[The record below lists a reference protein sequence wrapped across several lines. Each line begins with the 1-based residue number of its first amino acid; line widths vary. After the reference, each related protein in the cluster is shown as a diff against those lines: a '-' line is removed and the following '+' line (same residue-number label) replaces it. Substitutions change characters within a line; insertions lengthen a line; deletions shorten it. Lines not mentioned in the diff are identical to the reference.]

1 MVTTTIKEKSIKLP
15 MDILQSL
22 NWNDND
28 EITITEE
35 YGRLI
40 IEKSGHIP
48 NAETLKA
55 IEEVEEMK
63 KNPHLYKS
71 YNSFSE
77 ILDEINE
84 ELENEKI

>member
-1 MVTTTIKEKSIKLP
+1 
-15 MDILQSL
+15 MDILKSL
-22 NWNDND
+22 NWNDSD

-35 YGRLI
+35 YGRLV
-40 IEKSGHIP
+40 IEKVGHIP

-71 YNSFSE
+71 YNDVDE
-77 ILDEINE
+77 MMRDILG
-84 ELENEKI
+84 